1 MADKE
6 KSQRSPD
13 DVVEFLADAQK
24 RFDRLR
30 SEDEHNREQAR
41 TNLKFVYEIDEGQWA
56 QEDRDQRKED
66 GRPCLTSGQLRKFV
80 AGVANSERDQRI
92 AGNVRPVDSVGDP
105 AIAHIIAGLIR
116 NIEKNS
122 DAEKVYT
129 HAGEQAVASN
139 VGYWRIKSEELDD
152 SFEQELFLV
161 KITNQFSVTLD
172 PDRMYGFI
180 EEKITKDEFKHK
192 YPNAK
197 EENVDPNGMEYYANW
212 YDEDSLY
219 IREYFYKE
227 RVKTTIV
234 QATRVLDPSGQLPEA
249 ESRIFNLGKDISEEE
264 FEVQG
269 WVIDKDG
276 DGNEMK
282 KTPKMFV
289 VKWAKITGS
298 QILEKGEWPG
308 KEIPIIEVEGDWVWL
323 DGKLYKRNLTQG
335 AHDDQ
340 RMYNFWITSLAERY
354 SLASKTPWMVTAK
367 MVAGLEKFWD
377 FLHKKTFAYIPFK
390 SDKNVPGGPSRVL
403 PPQISA
409 GETSMLGIHRDNV
422 MNTIGRF
429 EASFGQKSN
438 ERSKVAIDA
447 RANRSEFSTF
457 HFPDN
462 FRRAVHES
470 TRQLI
475 DVIPHFYDTK
485 RAVRII
491 GEDGKE
497 STVILNYEIDDL
509 DRDDNRIV
517 LNDLSVGKYDVVA
530 DVKLMST
537 RRQEQLAGM
546 QALAAGNPMLG
557 VFLAGDIAKLQDWD
571 GAQELA
577 QKIDAN
583 LPALLGIKP
592 QEAEGQPEA

>member
-1 MADKE
+1 MADHE

-30 SEDEHNREQAR
+30 SEDQHNREQAR
-41 TNLKFVYEIDEGQWA
+41 INLKFVYELEEGQWS
-56 QEDRDQRKED
+56 QDDRDQRKED

-80 AGVANSERDQRI
+80 AGVANAERDQRM

-105 AIAHIIAGLIR
+105 DTAHIIAGLIR
-116 NIEKNS
+116 SIEKNS
-122 DAEKVYT
+122 NAEEVYT
-129 HAGEQAVASN
+129 NAGEQAIAGN

-152 SFEQELFLV
+152 SFDQELFLV

-172 PDRMYGFI
+172 PDRMFGFI
-180 EEKITKDEFKHK
+180 EEKITKDEFKHRH
-192 YPNAK
+192 PNAD
-197 EENVDPNGMEYYANW
+197 EENIDPDSITDYKNW
-212 YDEDSLY
+212 YDGDSLY

-234 QATRVLDPSGQLPEA
+234 QATRVLDDSGQLPA
-249 ESRIFNLGKDISEEE
+249 ESRMFNLGKDISEEE
-264 FEVQG
+264 FKAQG
-269 WVIDKDG
+269 WVIDIDDDG
-276 DGNEMK
+276 KEIK

-308 KEIPIIEVEGDWVWL
+308 KDIPIIEVEGDWVWL

-354 SLASKTPWMVTAK
+354 ALSSKTPWMVTVK
-367 MVAGLEKFWD
+367 MVEGLEKWWD
-377 FLHKKTFAYIPFK
+377 FVHKKVFAYLPFK
-390 SDKNVPGGPSRVL
+390 GDKNMPGGPTRVL
-403 PPQISA
+403 PPQISS
-409 GETSMLGIHRDNV
+409 GETAMLGIHRDNV

-462 FRRAVHES
+462 FRRAVLES
-470 TRQLI
+470 TRMLI
-475 DVIPHFYDTK
+475 DVIPHFIDTQ
-485 RAVRII
+485 RAMRVI
-491 GEDGKE
+491 GDDGKE

-509 DRDDNRIV
+509 DRDGNKII

-537 RRQEQLAGM
+537 RRQEQLTGM
-546 QALAAGNPMLG
+546 QALVAGNPLLG
-557 VFLAGDIAKLQDWD
+557 VLLAGDIAKLQDWD

-577 QKIDAN
+577 AKIDAN